1 MFLYVCKQTF
11 CISKVRIS
19 QKVKDVI
26 ISNQRDRIF
35 YMKTNVLQESHICIS
50 VPLIVF
56 LIKINNEKLDQI
68 ITSKLLTLS
77 KYFTS
82 VLLPHFILRMWNI
95 FEHFLTW
102 VKYKLLMIFQQV
114 DVYLNKPIKIDKQI
128 KLANQLIQ
136 RCTRDRNGKDNNFYF
151 WKQNISLSFEK

>member
-1 MFLYVCKQTF
+1 
-11 CISKVRIS
+11 
-19 QKVKDVI
+19 
-26 ISNQRDRIF
+26 
-35 YMKTNVLQESHICIS
+35 MKTNVLQESHICIS

-95 FEHFLTW
+95 FEHFLT
-102 VKYKLLMIFQQV
+102 
-114 DVYLNKPIKIDKQI
+114 
-128 KLANQLIQ
+128 
-136 RCTRDRNGKDNNFYF
+136 
-151 WKQNISLSFEK
+151 